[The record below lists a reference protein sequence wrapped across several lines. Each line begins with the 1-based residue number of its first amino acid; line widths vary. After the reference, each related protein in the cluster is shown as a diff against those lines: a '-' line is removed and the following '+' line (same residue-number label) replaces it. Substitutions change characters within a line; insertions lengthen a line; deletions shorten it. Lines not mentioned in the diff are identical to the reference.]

1 MKKEI
6 LGVKAPKNKCTDNKC
21 PFHGL
26 INVKNEPL
34 KGTVVK
40 KDISRSATIEWSKSH
55 YVSKYERYELRRSR
69 QRVHN
74 PTCLNAEIGDEVLA
88 VKTRPLSKT
97 KNYVI
102 IDIIKRESAS
112 TEPVEEKKAS
122 KAKTEKKQVK
132 KEEKAGPVESV
143 KKTEK
148 VEESEN

>member
-74 PTCLNAEIGDEVLA
+74 PTCLNAELGDEVLA

-102 IDIIKRESAS
+102 IDIIKKGSAS
-112 TEPVEEKKAS
+112 TEPVEEKKPS
-122 KAKTEKKQVK
+122 KNKKQTEKK
-132 KEEKAGPVESV
+132 VESETV
-143 KKTEK
+143 KPTEKNEK